1 MTLLEDGTFVVET
14 AEQIEKIKRVI
25 VLQEGTH
32 YCGVYYP
39 EQGEE

>member
-1 MTLLEDGTFVVET
+1 MKLLEDGTLVVET
-14 AEQIEKIKRVI
+14 VEQVEKIKRVI
-25 VLQEGTH
+25 VLQDGTH